1 MPAELVINADQTGV
15 VLLPAGKETWAE
27 RGAKQVAGVVKEE
40 KRQYTLT
47 VGSASSGDMLP
58 FQAIWSGKTAKSL
71 PEARL
76 RAGAEK
82 QGHRWVPGGERHWS
96 TLETMKK
103 ASQKALEMRARY

>member
-15 VLLPAGKETWAE
+15 VILPAGKETWAE
-27 RGAKQVAGVVKEE
+27 RGAKQVAGVAKEE
-40 KRQYTLT
+40 KRQYTLM
-47 VGSASSGDMLP
+47 VGSSASGDMLP

-71 PEARL
+71 PEPKV
-76 RAGAEK
+76 RAPGEK

-103 ASQKALEMRARY
+103 VSTSESHNV